1 MWQTKVEDVCRT
13 SPMRSLVIHQNTPL
27 DVAIERFAADDELHG
42 IFLIDDH
49 GRLVGVINNH
59 SLLQWARLRFRLP
72 SGALG
77 LSLSQVRRLVL
88 ADIMQDLVMAGS
100 EEAVVRLNDTVGEA
114 IAKMS
119 LYNLLDI
126 PVVDDQG
133 RIVNDLRLSE
143 ILSFAVHA
151 PAAVEKA
158 E

>member
-1 MWQTKVEDVCRT
+1 
-13 SPMRSLVIHQNTPL
+13 MRSMVIHYNTPL

-42 IFLIDDH
+42 IFLMDDN

-88 ADIMQDLVMAGS
+88 ADIMQDLVMPGS
-100 EEAVVRLNDTVGEA
+100 DEAVVRMSDTIA
-114 IAKMS
+114 DALAKMS
-119 LYNLLDI
+119 NYNLLDI
-126 PVVDDQG
+126 PVVDDHG

-143 ILSFAVHA
+143 ILSFAVRA
-151 PAAVEKA
+151 PAAA
-158 E
+158 ETVG